1 MTRSRRTILRAF
13 AFCGVFWH
21 RRSCSHRATAFPSA
35 RHANERQPTGIPIGW
50 RLAIMAFADS
60 NETDPLEQVVIPLH
74 AEEVSVGKRQV
85 ATGRVKVSTLTRAR
99 EELVEELLQN
109 ERVEVDRVPVGKVIT
124 QMPEVRTEDD
134 TMIIPVVEEV
144 VVLQRQLVLKEEVR
158 VRRIRE
164 TQNYREYVVLRRQEA
179 VITRVPEDNNSA
191 VAVEAPA
198 QDKYETKE

>member
-1 MTRSRRTILRAF
+1 
-13 AFCGVFWH
+13 
-21 RRSCSHRATAFPSA
+21 
-35 RHANERQPTGIPIGW
+35 
-50 RLAIMAFADS
+50 MAFADS

-99 EELVEELLQN
+99 EELVEELLQS

-164 TQNYREYVVLRRQEA
+164 TQNYREHVVLRRQEA

-191 VAVEAPA
+191 VAVAAPA
-198 QDKYETKE
+198 QEKFETKE